1 MPSCVREYSTAIAF
15 DAVTRLAT
23 SPVDSR
29 LRRVLVSM
37 RCENPSEVATQ
48 LPVPARPFFKREQ
61 NLRCPSADEDG
72 GRLSIPASSS

>member
-37 RCENPSEVATQ
+37 RCET
-48 LPVPARPFFKREQ
+48 LPRWRRNSVPARPFFKREQ